1 MPMALAGPLRRFPE
15 IKSFDNGDVY
25 PFCWSTVVR
34 VESRVIMR
42 RRAIA
47 VLLDTWTAYM

>member
-1 MPMALAGPLRRFPE
+1 MVAVLFFVGRLVHHRGVGGVELQTRAP
-15 IKSFDNGDVY
+15 SS
-25 PFCWSTVVR
+25 WSG
-34 VESRVIMR
+34 SRVIIR